1 MGKRILKSLI
11 FSVCLLLCLAGCER
25 DEGKKAEGD
34 VVMKFAGK
42 NITLGEV
49 FIYANTISEQYVK
62 SYGENV
68 WDMNVPV
75 AENKTENM
83 EDVTRRDIIED
94 IVRVKVLCAYA
105 NNYNISLTAEEEDK
119 IKRNAEAFY
128 KNLTDEQ
135 IEKMQLDRDIVKMVY
150 RENEIAARV
159 YDEVVNRAGIEVSDE
174 DARQTTFYDL
184 VFENYMIDAEG
195 NVRELSEDD
204 RNAQYERALQAYN
217 TLVNPVS
224 GADNT
229 KIEGLAEF
237 YGASDSRY
245 YTLSPA
251 EIEEM
256 YGTEIKDM
264 IYSLEDGSYS
274 LVTES
279 EYGYHIFYVKA
290 LTDREAT
297 DKLKNS
303 EISTKEKA
311 YFAEYY
317 KKWLKETDPTYS
329 YDRSV
334 DQDVY
339 KKIKF

>member
-1 MGKRILKSLI
+1 MLKRILKSLI
-11 FSVCLLLCLAGCER
+11 FSVCLMLCLVGCER
-25 DEGKKAEGD
+25 EEEKKPEGD

-42 NITLGEV
+42 DITLGEV
-49 FIYANTISEQYVK
+49 FIYANTISEQYEK

-75 AENKTENM
+75 AADKTENM
-83 EDVTRRDIIED
+83 EEVTRRDIIED
-94 IVRVKVLCAYA
+94 IVRVKVLCSYA
-105 NNYNISLTAEEEDK
+105 HSYDIALSAEDEDK
-119 IKRNAEAFY
+119 IKRSAEAFY
-128 KNLTDEQ
+128 KNLTDKQ
-135 IEKMQLDRDIVKMVY
+135 IEEMQLDRDIVKTVF
-150 RENEIAARV
+150 RENEIAGRV
-159 YDEVVNRAGIEVSDE
+159 YEEVVDRAGIEVSDE

-195 NVRELSEDD
+195 NVKELSEDD
-204 RNAQYERALQAYN
+204 KNAQYERALQAYN

-224 GADNT
+224 GAENT
-229 KIEGLAEF
+229 NIEGLAEF

-245 YTLSPA
+245 YTLSPE

-256 YGTEIKDM
+256 YGAEIKEM
-264 IYSLEDGSYS
+264 LYSLEDGSYS
-274 LVTES
+274 LVTPS

-303 EISTKEKA
+303 VINAKKKS

-317 KKWLKETDPTYS
+317 KKWLRETDPSYS
-329 YDRSV
+329 YEKSV
-334 DQDVY
+334 DQDIY
-339 KKIKF
+339 MKIKF